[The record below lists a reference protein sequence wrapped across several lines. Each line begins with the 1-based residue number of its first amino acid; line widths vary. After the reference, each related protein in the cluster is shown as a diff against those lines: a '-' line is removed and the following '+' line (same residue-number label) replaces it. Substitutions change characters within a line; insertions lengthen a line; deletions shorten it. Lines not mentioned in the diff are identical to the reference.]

1 VRERIAGVRAFREAS
16 TDASTRKWSSNP
28 ALFQTNRQPDAD
40 YLALPEVSSEN
51 RNYLPIAWL
60 SKRVIASNKLYT
72 MTGATLV
79 DFAFLT
85 SAMHTA
91 WARVV
96 SGRLKSDFQYSVSL
110 VYNTFPLPP
119 GADGG
124 AGPALKK
131 LEPLAQAVL
140 DARAAHPGATL
151 ATLYDPDLMPANLRK
166 AHADL
171 DRAVDRLY
179 RPAGFASDRERV
191 EHLFALYEAMVAP
204 LLAQPKKS
212 RVRKSVAKG

>member
-1 VRERIAGVRAFREAS
+1 M
-16 TDASTRKWSSNP
+16 NP
-28 ALFQTNRQPDAD
+28 ALQ
-40 YLALPEVSSEN
+40 
-51 RNYLPIAWL
+51 
-60 SKRVIASNKLYT
+60 
-72 MTGATLV
+72 
-79 DFAFLT
+79 
-85 SAMHTA
+85 
-91 WARVV
+91 
-96 SGRLKSDFQYSVSL
+96 
-110 VYNTFPLPP
+110 
-119 GADGG
+119 
-124 AGPALKK
+124 K

-166 AHADL
+166 AHSDL

-212 RVRKSVAKG
+212 RARKSVAKA